1 MPVSCCAVNCTNRF
15 KAGSGIGFYVF
26 PVNEDKRKA
35 WIRAVS
41 RYKWQ
46 PKPSDR
52 LCGAHFVKGRP
63 SKDPNDIDFIP
74 TIFVDKKRRV
84 RVPAVDSMRAERRA
98 KREKSRE
105 EGEYAL
111 ATADDLVGCTGKEQ
125 SAATTSKD
133 ASSQTDPVLLPVD
146 EGYIR
151 KNQELSAKV
160 VALQEEVDSFHFSYG
175 RHILQLM
182 AGSDNKTK
190 FYTGLPTYAVFKALF
205 DYLEP
210 KMLHAR
216 RDSIKDNSKGRKRKL
231 SLMEEFLS
239 VLMRL
244 RLGLVMEDVADRFQI
259 SIGTCSRVF
268 HTWIKVTAQE
278 MKVIF
283 PWPSRERVKAA
294 MPKQFAPYPNTR
306 IIIDCTEFFIQRP
319 TSLQSQ
325 CETFSHYKHHNT
337 FKVLIGISP
346 SGVITFVSELWRG
359 RVSDQTI
366 TEAAC
371 LSLPSY
377 TCTSSANNFT
387 TSLQHNVNS
396 VCCLG
401 LQRCKAVS
409 LHNHYTAVFSLQV
422 VCPSIRNQAICK
434 VLVRLER
441 FEGLHRLFIERFL
454 LAVDQIVVQLHEGEV
469 CQRR

>member
-1 MPVSCCAVNCTNRF
+1 MNCTNRF
-15 KAGSGIGFYVF
+15 KTGSGIGFYVF

-41 RYKWQ
+41 RDKWQ

-74 TIFVDKKRRV
+74 TIFEDKKRRV
-84 RVPAVDSMRAERRA
+84 RVPAVGSMRAERRA
-98 KREKSRE
+98 KRAKSRE
-105 EGEYAL
+105 EGEDAL
-111 ATADDLVGCTGKEQ
+111 ATADDLIRCTGKEQ
-125 SAATTSKD
+125 SAGGDTTSKD
-133 ASSQTDPVLLPVD
+133 TSSQTDPVLLPVD

-151 KNQELSAKV
+151 KNQKLSAKV
-160 VALQEEVDSFHFSYG
+160 VALQEEVDSFHYSYG
-175 RHILQLM
+175 RYILQLM
-182 AGSDNKTK
+182 SGSDNKTK
-190 FYTGLPTYAVFKALF
+190 FYTGLPTYAVFKAVF
-205 DYLEP
+205 DFLEL

-216 RDSIKDNSKGRKRKL
+216 RDSIKDTSKGRKRKL

-244 RLGLVMEDVADRFQI
+244 RLGLVVEDVADRFQI
-259 SIGTCSRVF
+259 SVGTCSRVF
-268 HTWIKVTAQE
+268 HTWIKVIAQE

-346 SGVITFVSELWRG
+346 GGVITFVSELWGG

-366 TEAAC
+366 TESSGLLELLEPGDNIMADRGFDIEDKLTSKGLTINIPPFLGSREQLSSKEVEQTRRIAA
-371 LSLPSY
+371 LRIHVERAIGRMKLYRLIQNVLPISLADLANDIVC
-377 TCTSSANNFT
+377 TCAYLTNFLPPII
-387 TSLQHNVNS
+387 S
-396 VCCLG
+396 
-401 LQRCKAVS
+401 
-409 LHNHYTAVFSLQV
+409 
-422 VCPSIRNQAICK
+422 
-434 VLVRLER
+434 
-441 FEGLHRLFIERFL
+441 
-454 LAVDQIVVQLHEGEV
+454 DD
-469 CQRR
+469 